1 MDVERIVEEIRKVRI
16 NLASIHQDELDH
28 LSRLFFVEIMTN
40 GWYGMDEVEKVLK
53 KLSYE
58 EHTKKIIREI
68 AETICCLRD
77 PPQTVGRN
85 PDGYKELMSKILN

>member
-1 MDVERIVEEIRKVRI
+1 MDVERITEEIKKVNI

-53 KLSYE
+53 MLSYE
-58 EHTKKIIREI
+58 EHTKKSYVK
-68 AETICCLRD
+68 L
-77 PPQTVGRN
+77 QKQYVV
-85 PDGYKELMSKILN
+85 